1 MSNKNKQK
9 NLYELSKSEIDR
21 DVLNRARIP
30 KGLKVKTVKEKILPN
45 IKYKWVVRGSEF
57 NKLKQKHT
65 KVYSIVDI
73 INYINKKIQEYNNK
87 KH

>member
-57 NKLKQKHT
+57 DKLKQKHT

-73 INYINKKIQEYNNK
+73 INYINKKIQEHNNK